1 MSVSY
6 TPPSNGRLT
15 ARGRIS
21 SPHSTSWDRTHHGVV
36 QFEGVVARS
45 SLSWNTRRRRRGGA
59 LAGLSMY
66 LNRYDEA
73 WVVTIS
79 GRGPVLLMPL
89 SVNIPRNTVAAAAE
103 SAEDWEAG
111 PVA

>member
-1 MSVSY
+1 M
-6 TPPSNGRLT
+6 
-15 ARGRIS
+15 
-21 SPHSTSWDRTHHGVV
+21 
-36 QFEGVVARS
+36 
-45 SLSWNTRRRRRGGA
+45 
-59 LAGLSMY
+59 SMY

-89 SVNIPRNTVAAAAE
+89 SVNIPRNTVAAATE

>member
-1 MSVSY
+1 M
-6 TPPSNGRLT
+6 
-15 ARGRIS
+15 A
-21 SPHSTSWDRTHHGVV
+21 SPVRRCC
-36 QFEGVVARS
+36 RS
-45 SLSWNTRRRRRGGA
+45 EQGLSWNTRRRRRGGA

-79 GRGPVLLMPL
+79 GGGPVLLMPL